1 MGQNCS
7 RKRTQVQLSEDDW
20 ETPDFDYFQ
29 PGSRKPENDL
39 TIEIDQLEE
48 HMKAQRDVL
57 ALLESQMS
65 LLIRDEE
72 ILKQSISKRE
82 NEVNDD
88 DEKRRSK
95 LRRKRRRNLTYYR
108 SNELLMC

>member
-7 RKRTQVQLSEDDW
+7 RKRTIEFSEDEWD
-20 ETPDFDYFQ
+20 TPISEVNQ
-29 PGSRKPENDL
+29 ISIKKVKNDL
-39 TIEIDQLEE
+39 TGEIGELEE

-57 ALLESQMS
+57 ALLENQMS
-65 LLIRDEE
+65 VLIRDEE
-72 ILKQSISKRE
+72 ILNQAVNDCK
-82 NEVNDD
+82 NEDDD

-108 SNELLMC
+108 SNELLIC

>member
-7 RKRTQVQLSEDDW
+7 RKRSRVQIPEDEW
-20 ETPDFDYFQ
+20 EAPDFDE
-29 PGSRKPENDL
+29 SRFEIKKPKNDL
-39 TIEIDQLEE
+39 TFKIDELEE
-48 HMKAQRDVL
+48 RMKAQRDVL

-65 LLIRDEE
+65 VLIRDDE
-72 ILKQSISKRE
+72 LLMQSISNCE

-108 SNELLMC
+108 SNELLTC